1 MQDFFHEKFI
11 EQDVILLNSFKGQL
25 GATSHP
31 AVGEIMCR

>member
-1 MQDFFHEKFI
+1 MQDFVHEKLK
-11 EQDVILLNSFKGQL
+11 ERDVILLNSFKGQL